1 MTKRKNKFLIIIA
14 MCISIFLCMLDT
26 TVMNIALPAI
36 QNELHVTLTNLS
48 WALNIYTIL
57 FASLTIPLSKL
68 AEKLGMSFLYII
80 GLIMFL
86 IGSSISGISP
96 NLAILILGR
105 GIQSLGAALLFPLS
119 MTIGI
124 NIVTI
129 KTRKKVIA
137 ALGITQGLAAALG
150 PSIGGILT
158 QFMGWHSIFSVNIP
172 FTILSL
178 IICLSTLNFH
188 EPKSNEGNDY
198 LGSFLGI
205 ILLSSLTL
213 ILTQGRS
220 WGWKSP
226 AINLLFFIFILTF
239 ILFLVTEHYAKAPMI
254 PLILFKNREF
264 TGSAISIIL
273 SNLFLVA
280 VTVILPT
287 YFTHIQHRTE
297 LEAALLITPIT
308 GMIFI
313 MSPLSAI
320 LLDKLGSRAII
331 LSGFL
336 LMSISYYLFTHIDMD
351 NITLVIFTCIILGT
365 GYGIIA
371 GPITVLA
378 ASNFEGYLLTASQS
392 VAGVLRQ
399 VGVSLA
405 VAIFLTGLYGN
416 LSTAK
421 HNSINYI
428 NQQVNSLNV
437 PKHQKNKIRDNSIK
451 SLNNNLNSQTPSKHF
466 SRKLIKETIDKE
478 YAKQITSLPS
488 EPSKIQEREIYL
500 RTETNVKLV
509 FHKLNNSINTTIK
522 KIKDYANRQYSNAFI
537 NLYRVS
543 LPFLIFSCLSCL
555 LFPKRKR

>member
-1 MTKRKNKFLIIIA
+1 MINRKNRFLTVAA

-36 QNELHVTLTNLS
+36 QSELNVTLNNLS

-68 AEKLGMSFLYII
+68 AENLGKNLFYIL
-80 GLIMFL
+80 GLIIFL
-86 IGSSISGISP
+86 IGSCISAISSS
-96 NLAILILGR
+96 LATLITGR
-105 GIQSLGAALLFPLS
+105 GIQSLGAAILFPLS

-124 NIVTI
+124 NTVNVNA
-129 KTRKKVIA
+129 RKKVIA
-137 ALGITQGLAAALG
+137 TLGITQGLAAALG

-158 QFMGWHSIFSVNIP
+158 QFLGWHSIFSVNIP
-172 FTILSL
+172 FTLFAL
-178 IICLSTLNFH
+178 IICLFNLDFH
-188 EPKSNEGNDY
+188 EHKLNEKNDY

-205 ILLSSLTL
+205 ILLSSLTV
-213 ILTQGRS
+213 ILTQGRN
-220 WGWKSP
+220 WGWKSNV
-226 AINLLFFIFILTF
+226 IISLFFVFVLTLT
-239 ILFLVTEHYAKAPMI
+239 LFLITEYRAKAPMI
-254 PLILFKNREF
+254 PLTLFKNKEF

-320 LLDKLGSRAII
+320 LLDKLGARII
-331 LSGFL
+331 IFSGFL
-336 LMSISYYLFTHIDMD
+336 LMTCSYYLFTHIDMS
-351 NITLVIFTCIILGT
+351 NISLVIFTCILLGT

-378 ASNFEGYLLTASQS
+378 ASDFDGYLLTASQS

-405 VAIFLTGLYGN
+405 VAVFLTGLYGN

-421 HNSINYI
+421 RNSINYI
-428 NQQVNSLNV
+428 NQQVNNLNI
-437 PKHQKNKIRDNSIK
+437 PKYQKNKIRDNSIK
-451 SLNNNLNSQTPSKHF
+451 TLNNNSNSRTPSKHF
-466 SRKLIKETIDKE
+466 SKKLIKETTDKE
-478 YAKQITSLPS
+478 YTKQINSLPY
-488 EPSKIQEREIYL
+488 EPSKIQEKEIYSH
-500 RTETNVKLV
+500 TKENVKLV
-509 FHKLNNSINTTIK
+509 FHRLNNSINITIQ
-522 KIKDYANRQYSNAFI
+522 KIKTYANSQYSTAFI
-537 NLYRVS
+537 KLYKVS

-555 LFPKRKR
+555 LFPKRKK